1 MADGPRQEPWKRRN
15 PLLWGPQLGGP
26 SCAGCREFARRR
38 ESPFGVLAGPR
49 GPGGVHAR
57 DARIMSARAE
67 CTRLGS
73 FGAGVR
79 TTAFLPP
86 RYTAKTATRVRSSA
100 EHIETPCRSRQ
111 NTGRPTGETRACDVA
126 TAGVTAGK
134 SGDYATV
141 DVSRVTNRKL
151 VAGNGQ
157 TAPGRIHDLVG
168 IGSEAEQHCPPAQQ
182 GDPLLDAINPRAECF
197 PSQKH
202 MDHRS
207 RSLRR
212 VGEEGLSESIRKMF
226 QLSHT
231 PFGALSRDALW

>member
-1 MADGPRQEPWKRRN
+1 MDEDEVRSSKFEIRGHRGASRSR
-15 PLLWGPQLGGP
+15 GGT
-26 SCAGCREFARRR
+26 RARRPHHVCP
-38 ESPFGVLAGPR
+38 S
-49 GPGGVHAR
+49 GVHQP
-57 DARIMSARAE
+57 
-67 CTRLGS
+67 RLV
-73 FGAGVR
+73 GVGIR

-86 RYTAKTATRVRSSA
+86 RHTAKTATRVRSSA
-100 EHIETPCRSRQ
+100 ESIETSPRSMQ

-212 VGEEGLSESIRKMF
+212 VGEEGLSERIRKMF

>member
-1 MADGPRQEPWKRRN
+1 MR
-15 PLLWGPQLGGP
+15 P
-26 SCAGCREFARRR
+26 SGCAGCREFARRR
-38 ESPFGVLAGPR
+38 ESPFGVIAGPR

-126 TAGVTAGK
+126 TAGVIAGK
-134 SGDYATV
+134 SGDYTSV
-141 DVSRVTNRKL
+141 DLSRVTNRKL
-151 VAGNGQ
+151 VPGNGQ
-157 TAPGRIHDLVG
+157 TAMGAYMTWWASV
-168 IGSEAEQHCPPAQQ
+168 QHCPSAAGRNLGRPHRPRSPA
-182 GDPLLDAINPRAECF
+182 GRDKPA
-197 PSQKH
+197 
-202 MDHRS
+202 
-207 RSLRR
+207 RR
-212 VGEEGLSESIRKMF
+212 VLPVPEAHGPPI
-226 QLSHT
+226 
-231 PFGALSRDALW
+231 ALTATRRGGRPP